1 MIENSQKTYFSPELK
16 KLRGR
21 RPLIVFDVDGV
32 LLDTSRS
39 FPLAI
44 VRAVADY
51 GRLVLNS
58 PLPEPALET
67 VAAFKTVPGF
77 NNDWVLCEA
86 LLLFVLQEQVLKTP
100 LKLGEFLEQLS
111 GLGGGRRACARFLE
125 SISEA
130 EGEPLRRLY
139 RPQTVAELAMEHYAG
154 SENVAELYGVKP
166 KAGIR
171 SGTVRT
177 ERVLVDRK
185 LLAKLPDPLGIY
197 TGRNPGELRLALE
210 LIGFDGWDARLLACD
225 DGMTPTKPDPRPIID
240 MVRLVGAGA
249 VLFAGDAFDDFQ
261 TVQNL
266 RSTAPD
272 LPATFVQVRA
282 DTSFP
287 VFGGS
292 SVVQDINELLRF
304 LLAGGDEA
312 G

>member
-21 RPLIVFDVDGV
+21 RPLLVFDVDGV

-44 VRAVADY
+44 VRAVANY

-58 PLPEPALET
+58 PLPEPDLET

-86 LLLFVLQEQVLKTP
+86 LLLFVLQKQVLETP
-100 LKLGEFLEQLS
+100 LELGEFLRQLS
-111 GLGGGRRACARFLE
+111 RFGSGRRACARFLE
-125 SISEA
+125 LLSES
-130 EGEPLRRLY
+130 EGDRLRRLY
-139 RPQTVAELAMEHYAG
+139 RPQTVAKLAMEHYTG

-177 ERVLVDRK
+177 ERVLVDRN
-185 LLAKLPDPLGIY
+185 LLAELPDPLGIY

-210 LIGFDGWDARLLACD
+210 LIGFDGWDARLLSCD
-225 DGMTPTKPDPRPIID
+225 NGMTPTKPDPQPLIGMI
-240 MVRLVGAGA
+240 RLVKAGA
-249 VLFAGDAFDDFQ
+249 VIFAGDAFDDFQ

-266 RSTAPD
+266 HSVVPD
-272 LPATFVQVRA
+272 LPAVFVQVRA
-282 DTSFP
+282 DFSFP

-292 SVVQDINELLRF
+292 SVVQDVNELLRF
-304 LLAGGDEA
+304 
-312 G
+312 